1 MSRERRLFVRR
12 VGGCEEIV
20 FVVELVTVVGEE
32 GGGRREEEDRG
43 GMGVFIQL
51 PISGQ
56 QCASGIPDQVVC
68 WR

>member
-1 MSRERRLFVRR
+1 MFVRR

-43 GMGVFIQL
+43 GDG
-51 PISGQ
+51 
-56 QCASGIPDQVVC
+56 GIYTVANLRPAVC
-68 WR
+68 